1 VPLSWFAASP
11 FKAIVPVIT
20 SCVGTIVALIAAIV
34 GVIMY
39 FGPGLGGVDMNTSKH
54 DQEDIEST
62 QILVI
67 CTKVMVVMLLVAL
80 AILLFWKF

>member
-1 VPLSWFAASP
+1 
-11 FKAIVPVIT
+11 
-20 SCVGTIVALIAAIV
+20 
-34 GVIMY
+34 
-39 FGPGLGGVDMNTSKH
+39 MNTSKH

>member
-1 VPLSWFAASP
+1 MPLSWFAASP

-39 FGPGLGGVDMNTSKH
+39 FGPGLGGV
-54 DQEDIEST
+54 I
-62 QILVI
+62 
-67 CTKVMVVMLLVAL
+67 
-80 AILLFWKF
+80 